1 MTIERFQ
8 TNQRMS
14 QAVKHGGV
22 VYLAG
27 QVADDEKADAGT
39 QTQQVLD
46 KIDALLKQAGSDKS
60 RILSAIIWLNDMR
73 YFPEMNAKWD
83 AWVPA
88 GSAPARATVGAPLAT
103 PDFKVEIGIIAAV

>member
-1 MTIERFQ
+1 MTIERIN

-14 QAVKHGGV
+14 QIVKHNGT

-27 QVADDEKADAGT
+27 QVADDEKADIGT

-46 KIDALLKQAGSDKS
+46 KIDALLKQAGSDRSKV
-60 RILSAIIWLNDMR
+60 LSATIWLTDMR

-88 GSAPARATVGAPLAT
+88 GAAPARATVGAPLAT
-103 PDFKVEIGIIAAV
+103 PDFKVEIGVIAAA

>member
-1 MTIERFQ
+1 MNIERFN

-14 QAVKHGGV
+14 QMVKHNGT

-27 QVADDEKADAGT
+27 QVADDEKADIGT

-46 KIDALLKQAGSDKS
+46 KIDALLKQAGTDRTK
-60 RILSAIIWLNDMR
+60 ILSATIWLNDMR
-73 YFPEMNAKWD
+73 YFAEMNAKWD

-88 GSAPARATVGAPLAT
+88 GAAPARATVGAPLAT
-103 PDFKVEIGIIAAV
+103 PDFKVEIGIIAAC